1 MARGMRALQAN
12 AEKIIIIVE
21 MMFMGQSDLGC
32 FKGGANL
39 IAELKERLFPEGK
52 RKLSEE
58 GSQRYIDGLID

>member
-1 MARGMRALQAN
+1 
-12 AEKIIIIVE
+12 